1 MAEQAVR
8 IMTPTSPIRGVQR
21 FPSAGFTLLELII
34 VLAIL
39 AMGAV
44 LLIPSI
50 GNMSSRTFTA
60 QVREASALLNYARR
74 NAVVTGQATS
84 IQFFPA
90 ADSDAPA
97 QSTAQAARSE
107 LGRSE
112 SWHARGIE
120 LAYEDSTQQR
130 SAVEDGVT
138 ITFFPE
144 GGSTGGALILTLDR
158 REAVISID
166 PFSGKVRAEYA
177 DD

>member
-1 MAEQAVR
+1 
-8 IMTPTSPIRGVQR
+8 MTPTLAIRR
-21 FPSAGFTLLELII
+21 TAAGFTLLELII

-39 AMGAV
+39 AMGSV

-84 IQFFPA
+84 IEFFPDLDEDQTPVSA
-90 ADSDAPA
+90 
-97 QSTAQAARSE
+97 AQAARSE

-112 SWHARGIE
+112 SWRARGIDFV
-120 LAYEDSTQQR
+120 YEDSTQQKPD
-130 SAVEDGVT
+130 VEDGVT

-144 GGSTGGALILTLDR
+144 GGSTGGSLFLTLNQ

-166 PFSGKVRAEYA
+166 PFSGKVLTEYV